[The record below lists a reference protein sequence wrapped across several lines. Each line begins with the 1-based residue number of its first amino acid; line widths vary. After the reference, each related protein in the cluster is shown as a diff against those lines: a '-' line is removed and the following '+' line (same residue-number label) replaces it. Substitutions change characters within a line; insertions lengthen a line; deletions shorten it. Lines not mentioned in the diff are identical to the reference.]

1 MKYVSSV
8 YGFDIYEVAY
18 CYYLVYRHGRVVEDY
33 RGTLEQCKQYVL
45 EYLI

>member
-8 YGFDIYEVAY
+8 YGFDIYEAAY
-18 CYYLVYRHGRVVEDY
+18 CYYLVYRHGHVVIDY
-33 RGTLEQCKQYVL
+33 RGTLEQCRQYVL